1 MEIGHF
7 KMHTRDPLG
16 RDLGA
21 LVGRSTL
28 CLNAV
33 AGLGIIL

>member
-1 MEIGHF
+1 MVLGHF

-21 LVGRSTL
+21 FVGRSTL

-33 AGLGIIL
+33 AGSGIIL